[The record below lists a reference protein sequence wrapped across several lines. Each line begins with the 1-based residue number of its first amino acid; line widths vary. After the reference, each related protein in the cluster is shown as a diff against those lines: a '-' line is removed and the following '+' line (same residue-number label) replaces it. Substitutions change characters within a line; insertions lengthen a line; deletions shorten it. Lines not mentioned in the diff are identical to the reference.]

1 MDEENLGV
9 SAIDGAG
16 ECGSI
21 AESGDST
28 VIGGEKR
35 EVASVEDE
43 TVAVGGGTVEVLAED
58 GGGEVAAS
66 EPLEEGANRVDGEE
80 GADRVD
86 CAEKVG
92 GVAAD
97 GVNTHVLDE
106 SVVNKEGDEMAID
119 PDSET
124 KNEEEIVHVVDAKLE
139 VDVTHSE
146 SQSDTGGVE
155 IAEDTHLVLDA
166 KLEVDVTQSESQLDA
181 GGVEIAEDTHLEVK
195 GEEEFRPVADTDAVC
210 EQQLSELQ
218 TDLAGG
224 ELNLVMEGT
233 ESLNDHHERELGKEE
248 VDVAALGGVENE
260 SVADTDAV
268 CEQQL
273 SELQTDGAGGELNLV
288 MEGTESLND
297 HHERELGQEEVDVA
311 TMGGV
316 ENESVERMTVD
327 NYAETAAR
335 SDDVAVERGDF
346 LVNDSECG
354 AGEKSTEVEEEEK
367 GDAEAVAEITAAE
380 VETDDSVHLA
390 KVSEQEQVHESN
402 EGLEDVSGHER
413 NKHAEDEGVVA
424 AEESQ
429 VSEAKM
435 VDDEN
440 FSLKVSSDANLDV
453 HLNESEYKEDTDLP
467 VRDIKQE
474 EESRVESEM
483 TRNAEVDHLAK
494 DADMGTNSIDSK
506 TPDDEGKMET
516 EDTMSDVD
524 ETAQDMYD
532 SPGGLQD
539 EEDETIAAEEETG
552 TQDTEMET
560 ETDMA
565 ESGKS
570 SGGKRKRAKLTK
582 SPSITRA
589 LAKGSS
595 RKTVGEDVCF
605 ICFDGGELVLC
616 DRRGCPKAYHP
627 SCVNRDEAFFKSKG
641 RWNCGWHLCS
651 ICEKNARYMCYTCT
665 FSLCKSCTKDATI
678 LCVRGNKGFCET
690 CMRTVMLIENNEQA
704 QIDFDD
710 RSSWEYLFK
719 DYYLELKA
727 KLSLSSSEILEA
739 RNPWKGADV
748 SGTSKTESAEVK
760 ADANEGGSDSDDSVE
775 NSETVRP
782 KRRKIRKQSKSR
794 SKVDTG
800 VASRERAVS
809 SSGNS
814 EWASQELLEFVS
826 HMKNGDISL
835 LSQFDVQALLLEY
848 IKINKL
854 RDPRRKSQI
863 VCDARLETLFGKPR
877 VGHFEMLKL
886 IESHFL
892 IRDEQNDDL
901 QGIVVDTEND
911 QLDIEASPE
920 TLTKGGKDKKR
931 KSRKKGD
938 NRGPQSNLDDYAAID
953 MHNIGLI
960 YLRRKL
966 MEDLLEDT
974 ETFNEK
980 VIGTFV
986 RIRISGSN
994 QKQDLYRIVQV
1005 VGTSKAAEPY
1015 KVGKRTT
1022 ETMVEILNLDKTEI
1036 ISIDTISNQEFTE
1049 DECKRLRQSIKC
1061 GLISPLTVGEILDK
1075 TTEIQV
1081 ARVNDWL
1088 ESETL
1093 RLSHLRDRASDLGRR
1108 KELRECVEKLQLLKT
1123 PEERQRRLD
1132 EIPEIHADPKMDPS
1146 HESEDNDSDNE
1157 DARRDTFMRS
1167 RGSGFSKRGRGP
1179 ISPGRD
1185 NYVKESWSG
1194 GGKATPSRNLSGN
1207 NFSTNT
1213 GHIGEIVNE
1222 NLWNLDRD
1230 KSTQDSDNFN
1240 RPNSTTIK
1248 SESAERA
1255 QRTVSRPES
1264 ASGVAS
1270 LPSQGSYSAG
1280 AAEPAVKINESEKM
1294 WQYQDPSG
1302 KVQGPFSMVQLRK
1315 WNNTGYFPANLK
1327 IWRATE
1333 KQENS
1338 VLLVDALAGKF
1349 PRALP
1354 AETTFPATSALHS
1367 SHTLAGHPNK
1377 ISATLLP
1384 QENERAKLIQ
1394 SSGSHSNMSAEKW
1407 SGNDTTNLP
1416 SPTPKQSNA
1425 GWSGGKEAGHLTVAV
1440 QSPSANGG
1448 IPSSTA
1454 VLPNL
1459 ANHPSNPATV
1469 LNSVVQ
1475 NTNFTPAPKSH
1486 PGIMVSSAVPLHNQT
1501 TSMSEPHVA
1510 EVHGHARAAVPP
1522 VHTVISQN
1530 LPADNQV
1537 RGSGSQSGQAQ
1548 GYGWAPPNVQ
1558 SSSGS
1563 FPNSGPVSGIQ
1574 PDVWRPPSQSSQPNL
1589 HSPTTPNASWG
1600 VAPAD
1605 NSNPMVVRPQNPN
1618 VGWGAMPTNPNMG
1631 WGNPAPANAN
1641 VNWGPAMQGPPPSGN
1656 TAAWVP
1662 PPANPVGGNMQGM
1675 VSGNPN
1681 PGWVP
1686 TQGWG
1691 GAPPI
1696 PGPMP
1701 GNAWGPPSGTVGAPP
1716 AVQGS
1721 GQGNANQGWAPWPGE
1736 QGPAGGQYSGQRG
1749 GQGRDSG
1756 FGGARPWSR
1765 QSSFGGGGGGGGGGS
1780 GPRQHRGTPCPYNAN
1795 GRCRKGAYC
1804 DYMHT

>member
-1 MDEENLGV
+1 MDEGNLGV
-9 SAIDGAG
+9 SAIDSAG
-16 ECGSI
+16 KCRSI

-28 VIGGEKR
+28 VMIGGERR

-43 TVAVGGGTVEVLAED
+43 TVAVGGGTVEVPAED
-58 GGGEVAAS
+58 GSGEVAAS

-92 GVAAD
+92 VAAD
-97 GVNTHVLDE
+97 RVNTPVLDE
-106 SVVNKEGDEMAID
+106 SVVNKEGDEMTID
-119 PDSET
+119 PESET

-146 SQSDTGGVE
+146 SQLDTGGVE
-155 IAEDTHLVLDA
+155 IAEDTHLLLDA

-181 GGVEIAEDTHLEVK
+181 GGVETAEDTHLEVK
-195 GEEEFRPVADTDAVC
+195 
-210 EQQLSELQ
+210 
-218 TDLAGG
+218 
-224 ELNLVMEGT
+224 
-233 ESLNDHHERELGKEE
+233 
-248 VDVAALGGVENE
+248 
-260 SVADTDAV
+260 
-268 CEQQL
+268 
-273 SELQTDGAGGELNLV
+273 
-288 MEGTESLND
+288 
-297 HHERELGQEEVDVA
+297 
-311 TMGGV
+311 
-316 ENESVERMTVD
+316 VD

-335 SDDVAVERGDF
+335 SDDVAEERGDF

-367 GDAEAVAEITAAE
+367 GDAEAVAEIPAAE
-380 VETDDSVHLA
+380 VETDGSVHLA

-413 NKHAEDEGVVA
+413 NEHAEDKAVVA

-429 VSEAKM
+429 ISETKM
-435 VDDEN
+435 VENEN
-440 FSLKVSSDANLDV
+440 FTLKVSSDAYLDV

-474 EESRVESEM
+474 VESRVESEM

-506 TPDDEGKMET
+506 SPDDDGKMET

-641 RWNCGWHLCS
+641 RWNCGMGFS
-651 ICEKNARYMCYTCT
+651 DGIYVAFVRRMRAICAIHVPSPCAKGALKMQLSYVSEEI
-665 FSLCKSCTKDATI
+665 KDF
-678 LCVRGNKGFCET
+678 V
-690 CMRTVMLIENNEQA
+690 QA

-760 ADANEGGSDSDDSVE
+760 ADANERGSDSDDSVE

-826 HMKNGDISL
+826 HMKNGDMSL

-1088 ESETL
+1088 ESKTL

-1108 KELRECVEKLQLLKT
+1108 KEYPFLHVDISIECVEKLQLLKT

-1132 EIPEIHADPKMDPS
+1132 EIPEIHVDPKMDPS

-1157 DARRDTFMRS
+1157 DARRDAFMRS

-1240 RPNSTTIK
+1240 RPNSTTTK
-1248 SESAERA
+1248 SESAERG
-1255 QRTVSRPES
+1255 QCTVSRPES

-1367 SHTLAGHPNK
+1367 SRTLAGHPNK
-1377 ISATLLP
+1377 ISATLLH
-1384 QENERAKLIQ
+1384 QENERSKLIQ
-1394 SSGSHSNMSAEKW
+1394 SSGPHSNMSAEKL
-1407 SGNDTTNLP
+1407 SGNDTMNLP

-1425 GWSGGKEAGHLTVAV
+1425 GWSGGNEAGHLTVAV

-1448 IPSSTA
+1448 IPSSAA

-1459 ANHPSNPATV
+1459 SNHPSNPATV
-1469 LNSVVQ
+1469 LNSVAQ
-1475 NTNFTPAPKSH
+1475 NTNFSPAPKSQ
-1486 PGIMVSSAVPLHNQT
+1486 PGIMVSSAVPLLNQT

-1530 LPADNQV
+1530 IPADTQV
-1537 RGSGSQSGQAQ
+1537 RGSGSQS

-1618 VGWGAMPTNPNMG
+1618 VGWGAMPANPNMG

-1749 GQGRDSG
+1749 QGGRDSG
-1756 FGGARPWSR
+1756 FGGARPWNR
-1765 QSSFGGGGGGGGGGS
+1765 QSSFGGGGS

>member
-9 SAIDGAG
+9 SAIDSAG

-21 AESGDST
+21 AESGDSNV
-28 VIGGEKR
+28 VIGGER
-35 EVASVEDE
+35 GGVASVEDE
-43 TVAVGGGTVEVLAED
+43 TVEVGGGTVKVPAED
-58 GGGEVAAS
+58 GGGEVIAS
-66 EPLEEGANRVDGEE
+66 EPMEEGTDRADYAERV
-80 GADRVD
+80 
-86 CAEKVG
+86 
-92 GVAAD
+92 GVSAD
-97 GVNTHVLDE
+97 GVNMPASDE
-106 SVVNKEGDEMAID
+106 SVVNKEGDELAID
-119 PDSET
+119 PEFEI
-124 KNEEEIVHVVDAKLE
+124 KNDEEIVHVLDAKLE
-139 VDVTHSE
+139 ANVTHCESQLDSSGVEIAEDTQLVLDAKMEVDVSHSE
-146 SQSDTGGVE
+146 SQLDPGGVE
-155 IAEDTHLVLDA
+155 IAEDT
-166 KLEVDVTQSESQLDA
+166 Q
-181 GGVEIAEDTHLEVK
+181 LEVK

-218 TDLAGG
+218 TDAAGG

-233 ESLNDHHERELGKEE
+233 EALTDHHERGLGKEE
-248 VDVAALGGVENE
+248 EDVAAL
-260 SVADTDAV
+260 
-268 CEQQL
+268 
-273 SELQTDGAGGELNLV
+273 
-288 MEGTESLND
+288 
-297 HHERELGQEEVDVA
+297 
-311 TMGGV
+311 GGV

-335 SDDVAVERGDF
+335 SDDIAEERGDF
-346 LVNDSECG
+346 LVNDSESG
-354 AGEKSTEVEEEEK
+354 AGEKLTEVEEEEK
-367 GDAEAVAEITAAE
+367 GDAEAVVEMPAAE
-380 VETDDSVHLA
+380 VETDGSVHLA
-390 KVSEQEQVHESN
+390 KVFEQEQVHEPD
-402 EGLEDVSGHER
+402 EGLEDVSGDER
-413 NKHAEDEGVVA
+413 NELAEDKEVVT

-429 VSEAKM
+429 ISETKM

-440 FSLKVSSDANLDV
+440 FSLKVSSDANLDE
-453 HLNESEYKEDTDLP
+453 HLNESEYKEETDLSA
-467 VRDIKQE
+467 RNIKQE
-474 EESRVESEM
+474 EESKVESEM
-483 TRNAEVDHLAK
+483 TRNSEVDHLAK
-494 DADMGTNSIDSK
+494 DSGIDAEIGTNSIDSK
-506 TPDDEGKMET
+506 TPDDDGKMET

-539 EEDETIAAEEETG
+539 EEDDTIAAEEETG

-570 SGGKRKRAKLTK
+570 PGGKRKRAKLTK
-582 SPSITRA
+582 SSSITRA
-589 LAKGSS
+589 MAKGSS

-748 SGTSKTESAEVK
+748 SGTSKTESPEVK
-760 ADANEGGSDSDDSVE
+760 ADANEGVSGSDDSVK

-782 KRRKIRKQSKSR
+782 KRRKIRKQSKSG

-800 VASRERAVS
+800 VASGEKAVS

-863 VCDARLETLFGKPR
+863 VCDARFETLFGKPR

-886 IESHFL
+886 LESHFL

-1108 KELRECVEKLQLLKT
+1108 KEYPFLHVDISIECVEKLQLLKT
-1123 PEERQRRLD
+1123 PEERRRRLE

-1157 DARRDTFMRS
+1157 DARRDAFMKS

-1194 GGKATPSRNLSGN
+1194 GGKAIPSRNLSGN

-1230 KSTQDSDNFN
+1230 KSTQDSENFN
-1240 RPNSTTIK
+1240 RPNSTTK
-1248 SESAERA
+1248 SESAERN

-1270 LPSQGSYSAG
+1270 LPLQGSYSAG

-1338 VLLVDALAGKF
+1338 VLLVDVLAGKF
-1349 PRALP
+1349 PKALP

-1367 SHTLAGHPNK
+1367 SHPLAGHPIK
-1377 ISATLLP
+1377 ISATLLH
-1384 QENERAKLIQ
+1384 QENERSKLSQ

-1407 SGNDTTNLP
+1407 SGNDMTNLP

-1425 GWSGGKEAGHLTVAV
+1425 GWSGGKEASHLTVAV
-1440 QSPSANGG
+1440 QSPSANGV

-1469 LNSVVQ
+1469 LNSGVQ
-1475 NTNFTPAPKSH
+1475 NTNFSPTPKSQ

-1501 TSMSEPHVA
+1501 TSMSEPHAA
-1510 EVHGHARAAVPP
+1510 EVHSHARAAVPP
-1522 VHTVISQN
+1522 VHAVISQN
-1530 LPADNQV
+1530 LPSDTQV
-1537 RGSGSQSGQAQ
+1537 RGSGAQSGQAQ

-1574 PDVWRPPSQSSQPNL
+1574 PDVWRPPQSSQPNL

-1600 VAPAD
+1600 VAPAE
-1605 NSNPMVVRPQNPN
+1605 NNNPMVARPQNPN
-1618 VGWGAMPTNPNMG
+1618 VGWGAMPANPNMG

-1662 PPANPVGGNMQGM
+1662 PPGNPVGGNMQGM

-1721 GQGNANQGWAPWPGE
+1721 GQGNTNQGWAPWPGE
-1736 QGPAGGQYSGQRG
+1736 QGPAGGQFSGQRG

-1756 FGGARPWSR
+1756 FGGARPWNR
-1765 QSSFGGGGGGGGGGS
+1765 QSSFGGGGGGS

>member
-9 SAIDGAG
+9 SAIDSAG
-16 ECGSI
+16 KCDSI
-21 AESGDST
+21 PELGESA
-28 VIGGEKR
+28 VMVGGER
-35 EVASVEDE
+35 EEAASVEDE
-43 TVAVGGGTVEVLAED
+43 TAAVGETECGLENHVATEFVGEAAAED
-58 GGGEVAAS
+58 GGDEVIAS
-66 EPLEEGANRVDGEE
+66 EVGDSIAAPPEEGVNPVDY
-80 GADRVD
+80 
-86 CAEKVG
+86 AEREAV
-92 GVAAD
+92 VAD
-97 GVNTHVLDE
+97 GVTAPVSDE
-106 SVVNKEGDEMAID
+106 SLVNKEGDELVTY
-119 PDSET
+119 SEVDMKT
-124 KNEEEIVHVVDAKLE
+124 EEEIVPAVDAKLE
-139 VDVTHSE
+139 TDVTDSE
-146 SQSDTGGVE
+146 SRKDARGDE
-155 IAEDTHLVLDA
+155 ISEDPQ
-166 KLEVDVTQSESQLDA
+166 LEMK
-181 GGVEIAEDTHLEVK
+181 G
-195 GEEEFRPVADTDAVC
+195 GEEFSPVVDPKMEVVDADEGY
-210 EQQLSELQ
+210 EQQIS
-218 TDLAGG
+218 DGGGG
-224 ELNLVMEGT
+224 ELNPVEGT
-233 ESLNDHHERELGKEE
+233 EELNHEDELGHEE
-248 VDVAALGGVENE
+248 HVAALGGLEN
-260 SVADTDAV
+260 A
-268 CEQQL
+268 
-273 SELQTDGAGGELNLV
+273 
-288 MEGTESLND
+288 
-297 HHERELGQEEVDVA
+297 
-311 TMGGV
+311 
-316 ENESVERMTVD
+316 SVERMAVD
-327 NYAETAAR
+327 NYEEPAAR
-335 SDDVAVERGDF
+335 SDGVDEEKGDF
-346 LVNDSECG
+346 LVNDSEFG
-354 AGEKSTEVEEEEK
+354 RSEKSTEVEEEK
-367 GDAEAVAEITAAE
+367 GNTE
-380 VETDDSVHLA
+380 VETDGSLHLA
-390 KVSEQEQVHESN
+390 NVSEQEQVHESM
-402 EGLEDVSGHER
+402 EDVSGHKR
-413 NKHAEDEGVVA
+413 NEHAEDKAVA
-424 AEESQ
+424 AEES
-429 VSEAKM
+429 
-435 VDDEN
+435 EN
-440 FSLKVSSDANLDV
+440 GSMKVSSDAKLDENLND
-453 HLNESEYKEDTDLP
+453 SEYKEHELVEAGLP
-467 VRDIKQE
+467 AGE
-474 EESRVESEM
+474 EESRVESE
-483 TRNAEVDHLAK
+483 TRNAEVDHLSD
-494 DADMGTNSIDSK
+494 DAEIDTEMGTNSIDSK
-506 TPDDEGKMET
+506 TPDEDGKLET

-524 ETAQDMYD
+524 EAAQDMYD
-532 SPGGLQD
+532 SPSGLQDEQD

-565 ESGKS
+565 ESGKT
-570 SGGKRKRAKLTK
+570 SGGKRKRAKLSKSSSLTK
-582 SPSITRA
+582 AT
-589 LAKGSS
+589 AKGS

-665 FSLCKSCTKDATI
+665 FSLCRSCTKDAAI

-690 CMRTVMLIENNEQA
+690 CMRTVMLIENNEQGDNDA

-710 RSSWEYLFK
+710 KSSWEYLFK
-719 DYYLELKA
+719 DYYIELKA
-727 KLSLSSSEILEA
+727 KLSLSSAEIAEA
-739 RNPWKGADV
+739 RNPWKGADM
-748 SGTSKTESAEVK
+748 SGTSKIESPEVQ
-760 ADANEGGSDSDDSVE
+760 ADANEGGSGSDDSIE
-775 NSETVRP
+775 NSETIRP
-782 KRRKIRKQSKSR
+782 KRRKIRKQSKSVSR
-794 SKVDTG
+794 KEQVVDTG
-800 VASRERAVS
+800 VASGDKAVS
-809 SSGNS
+809 SSDNS
-814 EWASQELLEFVS
+814 EWASRELLEFVS
-826 HMKNGDISL
+826 HMKNGDTSF

-886 IESHFL
+886 LESHFF
-892 IRDEQNDDL
+892 IRDEQNDDV
-901 QGIVVDTEND
+901 QGSVVDTEND
-911 QLDIEASPE
+911 QLDIDASPE

-1123 PEERQRRLD
+1123 PEERRRRLE

-1146 HESEDNDSDNE
+1146 YESEDNDSDNE
-1157 DARRDTFMRS
+1157 DARRDAFMRS

-1179 ISPGRD
+1179 ISPGSD

-1194 GGKATPSRNLSGN
+1194 AGKATPSRNLSGN
-1207 NFSTNT
+1207 NFSANT

-1222 NLWNLDRD
+1222 NSWNLDRD
-1230 KSTQDSDNFN
+1230 KSIPESNNFDK
-1240 RPNSTTIK
+1240 PNSATK
-1248 SESAERA
+1248 SESAEWA
-1255 QRTVSRPES
+1255 QRNVSRPES
-1264 ASGVAS
+1264 ASGVTS

-1280 AAEPAVKINESEKM
+1280 VAEHTVKINESEKI

-1349 PRALP
+1349 PKELP
-1354 AETTFPATSALHS
+1354 AETTFPATN
-1367 SHTLAGHPNK
+1367 TLAGHPVK
-1377 ISATLLP
+1377 ISATSSH
-1384 QENERAKLIQ
+1384 QENERLKLSQ
-1394 SSGSHSNMSAEKW
+1394 SSGSLSNVSSDKW
-1407 SGNDTTNLP
+1407 SVNDTTNLP
-1416 SPTPKQSNA
+1416 SPTPRQSNT
-1425 GWSGGKEAGHLTVAV
+1425 GWSGGKEASHLTVAV
-1440 QSPSANGG
+1440 Q
-1448 IPSSTA
+1448 PSSVNGVLPSPTA

-1459 ANHPSNPATV
+1459 ATHSSNSATV
-1469 LNSVVQ
+1469 LNPVVQ
-1475 NTNFTPAPKSH
+1475 NTNFSPTPKSQA
-1486 PGIMVSSAVPLHNQT
+1486 GMLVSSSVPLHNQT

-1510 EVHGHARAAVPP
+1510 EVHAHARVAVPP
-1522 VHTVISQN
+1522 VQN
-1530 LPADNQV
+1530 VVNQNPPADTQIW
-1537 RGSGSQSGQAQ
+1537 GSGPQSGQTQ
-1548 GYGWAPPNVQ
+1548 GYGWAPPPNVQ

-1563 FPNSGPVSGIQ
+1563 FPGPGAGIQ
-1574 PDVWRPPSQSSQPNL
+1574 ADVWRPPTQSSQPNL

-1600 VAPAD
+1600 VGPAE
-1605 NSNPMVVRPQNPN
+1605 NNNPMVARPQNPN
-1618 VGWGAMPTNPNMG
+1618 VGWGAMQANPNMG
-1631 WGNPAPANAN
+1631 WGNPAPASSN

-1662 PPANPVGGNMQGM
+1662 PPGNPVGGNMQGM
-1675 VSGNPN
+1675 VPGNPT

-1691 GAPPI
+1691 GAPPV

-1701 GNAWGPPSGTVGAPP
+1701 GNGWGPPAGSVGTPP

-1721 GQGNANQGWAPWPGE
+1721 GQGNSNQGWAPWPGE
-1736 QGPAGGQYSGQRG
+1736 QSHGGGQFSGPRG

-1756 FGGARPWSR
+1756 FGGSRPFPR
-1765 QSSFGGGGGGGGGGS
+1765 QSSFGGGPGGVGGGGGPRHGS
-1780 GPRQHRGTPCPYNAN
+1780 KGSTLCPYNAN
-1795 GRCRKGAYC
+1795 GRCRKGARC

>member
-9 SAIDGAG
+9 SAIDSAA

-21 AESGDST
+21 VESGDST
-28 VIGGEKR
+28 VMIGGERR

-43 TVAVGGGTVEVLAED
+43 TVAVGGGTVEVPAED

-80 GADRVD
+80 GAERVD

-92 GVAAD
+92 VAAD
-97 GVNTHVLDE
+97 GVNTSVLDE

-119 PDSET
+119 PESET
-124 KNEEEIVHVVDAKLE
+124 KNEEEIVHVLDAKLE
-139 VDVTHSE
+139 ADVTHSE
-146 SQSDTGGVE
+146 SLLDTGGVE

-166 KLEVDVTQSESQLDA
+166 KLEVDVTHSESQLDA
-181 GGVEIAEDTHLEVK
+181 AGVEIAEDTHLEVK
-195 GEEEFRPVADTDAVC
+195 
-210 EQQLSELQ
+210 
-218 TDLAGG
+218 
-224 ELNLVMEGT
+224 
-233 ESLNDHHERELGKEE
+233 
-248 VDVAALGGVENE
+248 
-260 SVADTDAV
+260 
-268 CEQQL
+268 
-273 SELQTDGAGGELNLV
+273 
-288 MEGTESLND
+288 
-297 HHERELGQEEVDVA
+297 
-311 TMGGV
+311 
-316 ENESVERMTVD
+316 
-327 NYAETAAR
+327 ETAAR
-335 SDDVAVERGDF
+335 SDDVAEERGDF

-354 AGEKSTEVEEEEK
+354 AGEKLTEVEEEVK
-367 GDAEAVAEITAAE
+367 GDAEAVAEISAAE
-380 VETDDSVHLA
+380 VETDGSVHLA

-402 EGLEDVSGHER
+402 EGLEDVSDHER
-413 NKHAEDEGVVA
+413 NEHAEDKAVVA
-424 AEESQ
+424 AEVSQ
-429 VSEAKM
+429 ISETKM

-440 FSLKVSSDANLDV
+440 FSLKVSSDV

-467 VRDIKQE
+467 ARDIKQE

-494 DADMGTNSIDSK
+494 DAEIDADMGTNSIDSK
-506 TPDDEGKMET
+506 TPDDDGKMET

-552 TQDTEMET
+552 MQDTEMET

-570 SGGKRKRAKLTK
+570 PGGKRKRAKLTK

-589 LAKGSS
+589 LGKGSS

-641 RWNCGWHLCS
+641 RWNC
-651 ICEKNARYMCYTCT
+651 E
-665 FSLCKSCTKDATI
+665 
-678 LCVRGNKGFCET
+678 V
-690 CMRTVMLIENNEQA
+690 QA

-809 SSGNS
+809 LSGNS

-1015 KVGKRTT
+1015 KVGKKTT

-1108 KELRECVEKLQLLKT
+1108 KEYPFLHVDISIECVEKLQLLKT

-1157 DARRDTFMRS
+1157 DARRDAFMRS

-1179 ISPGRD
+1179 ISPGGD

-1240 RPNSTTIK
+1240 RPNSTTTK

-1270 LPSQGSYSAG
+1270 LPSQGSYSAV

-1327 IWRATE
+1327 IWRVTE

-1377 ISATLLP
+1377 ISATLLH
-1384 QENERAKLIQ
+1384 QENERSKLIQ

-1425 GWSGGKEAGHLTVAV
+1425 GWSGGKAAGHLTVAV

-1475 NTNFTPAPKSH
+1475 NTNFSLAPKSQ

-1530 LPADNQV
+1530 LPADTQV

-1589 HSPTTPNASWG
+1589 HSPTTPNVSWG
-1600 VAPAD
+1600 VAPAE

-1618 VGWGAMPTNPNMG
+1618 VGWGAMPANPNMG
-1631 WGNPAPANAN
+1631 WGNPVPANAN

-1721 GQGNANQGWAPWPGE
+1721 GQGNANQGLAPWPGE

-1756 FGGARPWSR
+1756 FGGARPWNR
-1765 QSSFGGGGGGGGGGS
+1765 QSSFGGGGGGGSGS